1 MFRHSVLQLNYSL
14 VEALGLDFV
23 REKEFA
29 FLWSLGCIN
38 VVFAEVENF
47 VVDVHHQLLER
58 TFSTLVI
65 ILDIIQ
71 GSLRSL

>member
-14 VEALGLDFV
+14 IEALGLDFV

-47 VVDVHHQLLER
+47 VVDVHH
-58 TFSTLVI
+58 
-65 ILDIIQ
+65 
-71 GSLRSL
+71 